1 MGRNQ
6 NQKKSIS
13 LEELGKEH
21 GIEIKVEE
29 KQEDYSKY
37 EPKKYKEKNNSTPKN
52 SNSALFTYPYNFVSL
67 GNKVERAERELGKNS
82 GKIECSLINYT
93 PIFTGGEKSK
103 SGNHTTEQF
112 LEDKN
117 NYIISASTLKGE
129 IRNIIETITHSCI
142 RCKNQE
148 IVPEEF
154 KPCDNLKRLCFAC
167 RIFGATVEKADEKG
181 NSAYSG
187 RVYFS
192 DAKLPKV
199 KKIAKE
205 ITLKAMGE
213 PRETLR
219 KYYLDKSGRMRG
231 RKFYWHHTNQ
241 LENKN
246 NYLKY
251 ERVLKGAVKSTT
263 TTVHFLEPLKI
274 FSFKIEFKK
283 LTDIELGMLIYA
295 LELEKDLLH
304 KIGRGKALGLG
315 SCKISIDSFELFEEN
330 RYNFSSFTPNKKM
343 GNKNIYLE
351 EIKNKYLENN
361 PQLKELRII
370 LNKENKLDFSDGA
383 YVKRNSNKGSMPT
396 LSSYK

>member
-1 MGRNQ
+1 MA
-6 NQKKSIS
+6 QKKSFS
-13 LEELGKEH
+13 LDDLAKAH
-21 GIEIKVEE
+21 GIERKVEE
-29 KQEDYSKY
+29 KKEDYSKY
-37 EPKKYKEKNNSTPKN
+37 EPKKYKERNNFTPKSSNST
-52 SNSALFTYPYNFVSL
+52 LFTYPFNFVSL
-67 GNKVERAERELGKNS
+67 GDKVEKEERKLGKNS

-103 SGNHTTEQF
+103 SGKHTTEQF
-112 LEDKN
+112 LEDKD

-142 RCKNQE
+142 RCKNEE

-167 RIFGATVEKADEKG
+167 RLFGTTVEKADENG

-192 DAKLPKV
+192 DAKLPKTKV
-199 KKIAKE
+199 G
-205 ITLKAMGE
+205 TSLTPLKPTMTPNE
-213 PRETLR
+213 KLK

-231 RKFYWHHTNQ
+231 RKFYWHHEN
-241 LENKN
+241 LLSNKN
-246 NYLKY
+246 NKLPYKREGFKPKDSVTIVQLIKSLK
-251 ERVLKGAVKSTT
+251 T
-263 TTVHFLEPLKI
+263 
-274 FSFKIEFKK
+274 FSFKVEFKK

-330 RYNFSSFTPNKKM
+330 RYNFSSFTPNRKVE
-343 GNKNIYLE
+343 NKNIYLE
-351 EIKNKYLENN
+351 KIKNRYLENN
-361 PQLKELRII
+361 SQVKQLRVI
-370 LNKENKLDFSDGA
+370 LNEKNNLDFSEGA
-383 YVKRNSNKGSMPT
+383 YIKRESNKGNMPEI
-396 LSSYK
+396 LSYK

>member
-6 NQKKSIS
+6 NQRKSFS
-13 LEELGKEH
+13 REELAKQY
-21 GIEIKVEE
+21 GIEIEVEE
-29 KQEDYSKY
+29 RQEDYSKY
-37 EPKKYKEKNNSTPKN
+37 EPKKYKERNNFTLKSSNST
-52 SNSALFTYPYNFVSL
+52 LFTYPFNFVSL
-67 GNKVERAERELGKNS
+67 GDKVEKEERKLGKNS
-82 GKIECSLINYT
+82 GKLECSLINYT

-103 SGNHTTEQF
+103 SGKHTTEEF
-112 LEDKN
+112 LEDRE

-142 RCKNQE
+142 RCKNEE

-167 RIFGATVEKADEKG
+167 RLFGTTVEKADENG

-199 KKIAKE
+199 GNSTTV
-205 ITLKAMGE
+205 ITLKPMGE
-213 PRETLR
+213 PRETLK
-219 KYYLDKSGRMRG
+219 KYYLDRFGEIRG

-241 LENKN
+241 LENKK
-246 NYLKY
+246 NYQNY
-251 ERVLKGAVKSTT
+251 ENIIKDRAKPTT
-263 TTVHFLEPLKI
+263 TTVHFLKPLKT
-274 FSFKIEFKK
+274 FSFKVEFKN

-330 RYNFSSFTPNKKM
+330 RYNFSSFTPNRKVKD
-343 GNKNIYLE
+343 KNIYLE
-351 EIKNKYLENN
+351 KIKNRYLENN
-361 PQLKELRII
+361 SQVKQLRVI
-370 LNKENKLDFSDGA
+370 LNEKNNLDFSRGA
-383 YVKRNSNKGSMPT
+383 YLRRDSNKGNMPEI
-396 LSSYK
+396 LSYK